1 MKIFLEEKMTK
12 YDVVGVGNAIVDIL
26 AKVDDSFLK
35 KHGLTKASMSLIS
48 ETEAYTLY
56 DDMPPAVE
64 KSGGSAA
71 NTLAGIASFGGK
83 AAFIGKVKDDE
94 LGGIFGHDLR
104 SIGVHFDTM
113 PSKKGAATAKCLI
126 AITPDAERTMSTFL
140 GATKEITIDDIDED
154 VIASSKVTYLEGYL
168 WDEPNAKEAM
178 KRAVAIARKNDR
190 KVALSLSDAFCVD
203 RHRQEFLNLIKEG
216 VDILFANEA
225 EVKCLFETDNLDQCV
240 EKIKSY
246 ADIIAITLGAKG
258 SLVIHGDVI
267 QKIAPV
273 TGIKVVD
280 TTGAGDLYA
289 SGFLY
294 GYTHG
299 YNFEQCGK
307 LATLSASEV
316 IQHVGA
322 RPESKLSDLIK
333 NAA

>member
-1 MKIFLEEKMTK
+1 MFK

-26 AKVDDSFLK
+26 AKVEDDFLK
-35 KHGLTKASMSLIS
+35 KHSLTKASMTLVD

-94 LGGIFGHDLR
+94 LGAIFGHDLR
-104 SIGVHFDTM
+104 SIGVHYETL
-113 PSKKGAATAKCLI
+113 PSASGAATAKCLI
-126 AITPDAERTMSTFL
+126 AITPDAERTMCTFL
-140 GATKEITIDDIDED
+140 GATKEITKDDINENT
-154 VIASSKVTYLEGYL
+154 IASAKVTYLEGYL
-168 WDEPNAKEAM
+168 WDEPHAKDAM
-178 KRAVAIARKNDR
+178 RQAVDIARKNER

-203 RHRQEFLNLIKEG
+203 RHRGEFLALIKEG
-216 VDILFANEA
+216 VDILFSNEA
-225 EVKCLFETDNLDQCV
+225 EVKCLFETEDFDDCI
-240 EKIKSY
+240 EKIKDY
-246 ADIIAITLGAKG
+246 ADIVAITLGAKG
-258 SLVIHGDVI
+258 SIVIHGDNITKI
-267 QKIAPV
+267 QATK
-273 TGIKVVD
+273 GLKVVD

-294 GYTHG
+294 GYTNG

-307 LATLSASEV
+307 MANLAASNI

-333 NAA
+333 DAA